1 MTPRPPLS
9 SDGHR
14 TNLTISLPAD
24 MHADLT
30 ASAASE
36 GQPVGAILRW
46 LIQTYL
52 DGRKASMTAD
62 VARLAALARLL
73 LQDPASVP
81 PKFAEI
87 LRGWATDALRTTR
100 PQPLNPDWKAL
111 ADFVAAGTT
120 PTTQPRHATQE
131 NKMLTFKPTQ
141 RLWRRE
147 MVAPFKDGGYW
158 LVEQPGGRHWAVNY
172 IDHSG
177 SIYAVDGEVLADS
190 YEAGVQTCEQDARTR

>member
-1 MTPRPPLS
+1 MIS
-9 SDGHR
+9 GGHR
-14 TNLTISLPAD
+14 ANLTISLPAD

-30 ASAASE
+30 ALAASE

-46 LIQTYL
+46 LIQTHL
-52 DGRKASMTAD
+52 DGRKASMTPD

-73 LQDPASVP
+73 LQEPASVP
-81 PKFAEI
+81 PRFAEI

-100 PQPLNPDWKAL
+100 PQPHNPDWKVL
-111 ADFVAAGTT
+111 ADFVAAGASTA
-120 PTTQPRHATQE
+120 TQPKLATQE
-131 NKMLTFKPTQ
+131 NTMLTFKPTQ

-172 IDHSG
+172 LDHSG
-177 SIYAVDGEVLADS
+177 NIYAVDGEVLADS
-190 YEAGVQTCEQDARTR
+190 YDAGVRTCEQDARKR